1 MKQKHTI
8 LSLLGAGSALALLCS
23 CGSFQPD
30 DRLQKVVSGDIFSG
44 RPVNMQEERRLEQPV
59 REEHLSLPDPHY
71 SVDKETQDNTGQ
83 IGLKMP
89 L

>member
-1 MKQKHTI
+1 MKLKQI
-8 LSLLGAGSALALLCS
+8 FLLSISVAGLCS

-44 RPVNMQEERRLEQPV
+44 RPVNMQEERRIEAPI
-59 REEHLSLPDPHY
+59 REEHLSLPDARY
-71 SVDKETQDNTGQ
+71 SVDKETQDNNGQ

>member
-1 MKQKHTI
+1 MKLQQI
-8 LSLLGAGSALALLCS
+8 FLLCITVAGLCS

-30 DRLQKVVSGDIFSG
+30 DRLQKVVSGDIFGG
-44 RPVNMQEERRLEQPV
+44 RPVNMQEERRNETFV
-59 REEHLSLPDPHY
+59 REEHLSLPDARY
-71 SVDKETQDNTGQ
+71 SADKETQDNSGQ